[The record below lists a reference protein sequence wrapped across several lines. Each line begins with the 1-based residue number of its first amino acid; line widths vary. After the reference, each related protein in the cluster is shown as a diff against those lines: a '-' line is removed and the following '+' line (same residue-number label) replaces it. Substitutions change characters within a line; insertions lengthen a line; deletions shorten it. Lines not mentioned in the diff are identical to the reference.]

1 MGVSFCVTVS
11 SGLNLYCHVTFHYLA
26 SCYLFMS
33 ADLYQYYTQANLSK
47 DSGCFSDALIVHCQ
61 ESDA

>member
-1 MGVSFCVTVS
+1 MF
-11 SGLNLYCHVTFHYLA
+11 
-26 SCYLFMS
+26 
-33 ADLYQYYTQANLSK
+33 ADLYQYYTQANLIK